1 MATAALWA
9 VLATRPLARAVTAV
23 DLAALRGLTAVRTGW
38 LTAVAE
44 ALEGLGSVWT
54 VRFLLWPALVVM
66 VAFRRFGRLVTLL
79 VVVLATTWIGAAMS
93 EALSRMRPA
102 GLAVLGSWD
111 GPSHPSRPVAG
122 LGLALVGVV
131 YGLVPAGRLRNR
143 AAWLAVIPLALL
155 ATARLYLAV
164 DHPTDV
170 LAGLVLGVA
179 LPVAAFRLVVP
190 DDAFPVGY
198 RRGTRAHLDVTGRR
212 GAAIVT
218 ALRQQLGLDV
228 TAVEPFALNGSAGS
242 TPLRIRVAEAP
253 GGIDGRWVFGK
264 LYATSHLRSDRWY
277 KLARTVLYGR
287 LEDER
292 PFNTVRRLVEYEDHM
307 LRIMGDAGLPV
318 PAAFGFVE
326 ITPEREYLIVTEFF
340 AGARPIGEA
349 SVDDALIDD
358 ALRSVRRLWD
368 AGLAHRDVKP
378 ANVLVR
384 DGRVLLIDVAF
395 AAVRPSPWRQA
406 VDLANMMLTLALYS
420 TPEQVYERAEQQFST
435 DELAEA
441 FAASGSVTV
450 PAQLRALLREDGRDL
465 LSRFRALAPPRPAV
479 AVQRWSVRR
488 VGLTA
493 AVIGAALAGGL
504 LLVANL
510 RLSGL
515 L

>member
-1 MATAALWA
+1 L
-9 VLATRPLARAVTAV
+9 
-23 DLAALRGLTAVRTGW
+23 
-38 LTAVAE
+38 
-44 ALEGLGSVWT
+44 
-54 VRFLLWPALVVM
+54 
-66 VAFRRFGRLVTLL
+66 
-79 VVVLATTWIGAAMS
+79 
-93 EALSRMRPA
+93 
-102 GLAVLGSWD
+102 
-111 GPSHPSRPVAG
+111 
-122 LGLALVGVV
+122 
-131 YGLVPAGRLRNR
+131 
-143 AAWLAVIPLALL
+143 LALL
-155 ATARLYLAV
+155 AVARLYLAV

-170 LAGLVLGVA
+170 VAGAVLGVA
-179 LPVAAFRLVVP
+179 LPIVAFRLVVP

-198 RRGTRAHLDVTGRR
+198 RRGTRAHLEVTGRR
-212 GAAIVT
+212 GAAVVS
-218 ALRQQLGLDV
+218 ALHQQLGLDV
-228 TAVEPFALNGSAGS
+228 ISVEPFALSGSSGS
-242 TPLRIRVAEAP
+242 TPLRIRVAGAH
-253 GGIDGRWVFGK
+253 GDIDGRWVFGK

-307 LRIMGDAGLPV
+307 LRIMGDAGLPT
-318 PAAFGFVE
+318 PAALGLVE

-340 AGARPIGEA
+340 AGAGRIGEA
-349 SVDDALIDD
+349 AVDDALIDD
-358 ALRSVRRLWD
+358 ALRSVRRLWE

-378 ANVLVR
+378 GNLLVR
-384 DGRVLLIDVAF
+384 GGRVLLIDVAF

-420 TPEQVYERAEQQFST
+420 TPERVYARAQQLFT
-435 DELAEA
+435 TEELAEA

-465 LSRFRALAPPRPAV
+465 LGRFRALAPPRPPV

-488 VGLTA
+488 AGLTA
-493 AVIGAALAGGL
+493 AVGGAVLASAL